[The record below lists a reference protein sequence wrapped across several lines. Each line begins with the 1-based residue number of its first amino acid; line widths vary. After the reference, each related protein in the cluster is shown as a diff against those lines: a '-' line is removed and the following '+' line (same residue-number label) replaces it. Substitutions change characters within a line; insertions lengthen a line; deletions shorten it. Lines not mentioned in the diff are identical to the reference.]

1 MPSDGLS
8 GALATG
14 CAREDVER
22 RARLSEG
29 GKAGP
34 VTMPRDA
41 AQTLASSAV
50 LGQLYSERVGR
61 SRYLKRTPSRVE
73 E

>member
-8 GALATG
+8 GALTTG
-14 CAREDVER
+14 CAREDVCTDN
-22 RARLSEG
+22 SEG

-41 AQTLASSAV
+41 ALTLASSAV
-50 LGQLYSERVGR
+50 LGQLYSERVLGR